1 MTRAIAR
8 PIARRWCAAAA
19 LAFCAG
25 AGAADYRALPG
36 GPLRSVLPSDGKQAP
51 ALLAPFEMRATLVTN
66 DEFRRFVARH
76 PAWRRGQVPAVLAG
90 PGYLAAWEADDDPG
104 QLAPDAPVTAVS
116 WHAAAAFC
124 AAEGARLPR
133 WYEWEY
139 GAAADAGRA
148 DARDDPQWLSTI
160 LNWYARP
167 ASGVPGRV
175 AQGPANYH
183 GLHDMHGLVWEW
195 VEDYSALFVNADS
208 RARDT
213 GKQLDYCGGA
223 ALSLG
228 DRRNYAVLMRVA
240 LLAAME
246 GAQDGPFLGF
256 RCARD
261 PTPSNKEKP

>member
-1 MTRAIAR
+1 MNALTM
-8 PIARRWCAAAA
+8 RRWCAAALLGCIA
-19 LAFCAG
+19 S

-36 GPLRSVLPSDGKQAP
+36 GPLRSVLPSDGKEAP
-51 ALLAPFEMRATLVTN
+51 AMLAPFALRATLVTN
-66 DEFRRFVARH
+66 GEFRRFVAAH
-76 PAWRRGQVPAVLAG
+76 PEWQRSQVPAVLAG
-90 PGYLAAWEADDDPG
+90 PRYLSAWRSDGDPG
-104 QLAPDAPVTAVS
+104 ELDAQAPVTQVS

-124 AAEGARLPR
+124 AGEGARLPR

-139 GAAADAGRA
+139 GAAADPQRA
-148 DARDDPQWLSTI
+148 DARNDPEWLSTI

-167 ASGVPGRV
+167 ASGVPGQV
-175 AQGPANYH
+175 ARGRANYH
-183 GLHDMHGLVWEW
+183 GLYDMHGLVWEW

-208 RARDT
+208 RSRDT

-228 DRRNYAVLMRVA
+228 ERRNYAVLMRVA

-261 PTPSNKEKP
+261 ATPINKENHDRH